1 LKLADPRADDHL
13 SLPQLLRL
21 LPLRAIKGDANTDIG
36 ASQVEEFLAFSVH
49 ADPNGRQRESGT
61 DDVLAIAAGKQS
73 QMLSPALHT
82 VRADA
87 VRHFGFNSL
96 LPSVNLSK
104 MYPPLTPAEAT
115 APRAASRQVRL
126 SSRL

>member
-73 QMLSPALHT
+73 QMLSPARRNAST
-82 VRADA
+82 QSAQMPCVISD
-87 VRHFGFNSL
+87 
-96 LPSVNLSK
+96 SV
-104 MYPPLTPAEAT
+104 PCC
-115 APRAASRQVRL
+115 PR
-126 SSRL
+126 